1 MILQHGGKITTLY
14 AHMNSYVLKV
24 GVGTRVKHEQ
34 TIGFV
39 GMTGLATANHLYYE
53 YRLEGV
59 HCNPRTVSLPDAVPI
74 NAQYREQFQST
85 QTPTVAYNSQHHQ

>member
-1 MILQHGGKITTLY
+1 
-14 AHMNSYVLKV
+14 MNSYVLKV

-53 YRLEGV
+53 YRLDGV
-59 HCNPRTVSLPDAVPI
+59 HRNPRTVSLPDAEPI
-74 NAQYREQFQST
+74 NAQFREQFMAAAEPILKELEQFQSK
-85 QTPTVAYNSQHHQ
+85 QPPTVAYNSQQHQ